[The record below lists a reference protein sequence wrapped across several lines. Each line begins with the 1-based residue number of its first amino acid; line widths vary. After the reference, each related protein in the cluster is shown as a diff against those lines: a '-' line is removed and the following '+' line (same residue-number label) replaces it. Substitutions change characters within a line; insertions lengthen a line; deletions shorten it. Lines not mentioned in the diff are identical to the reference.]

1 MNSSATLRG
10 RQASIDAFRCSYSL
24 SHCDFNA
31 DSKDSQG
38 VTTAAGMLAAIK
50 EDLKHTSSSQ
60 PRLLFH
66 VVETTA
72 KALPDVLDGSSTQ
85 DMYSSTLRR
94 AYEVGQQRHLIQVV
108 LVYPR
113 RCLVL

>member
-1 MNSSATLRG
+1 
-10 RQASIDAFRCSYSL
+10 
-24 SHCDFNA
+24 
-31 DSKDSQG
+31 
-38 VTTAAGMLAAIK
+38 MLAAIK

-85 DMYSSTLRR
+85 DMYSSTLRG
-94 AYEVGQQRHLIQVV
+94 AYEVG
-108 LVYPR
+108 
-113 RCLVL
+113 

>member
-1 MNSSATLRG
+1 MP
-10 RQASIDAFRCSYSL
+10 
-24 SHCDFNA
+24 
-31 DSKDSQG
+31 
-38 VTTAAGMLAAIK
+38 K

-60 PRLLFH
+60 PRVLFH

-85 DMYSSTLRR
+85 DMYSSTLRG

-113 RCLVL
+113 RCPVL